1 MENKILQ
8 ALLEQRKEKKL
19 KNLCWWTQIS
29 FAYNSNRI
37 EGSQL
42 SEEQTQLIYETDHLY
57 FDQNKDAVKIDDIIE
72 TANHFRLFDHM
83 LETHDLELSE
93 ELIKKYH
100 AILKTGTSQSFDP
113 KYNVGNYKT
122 KPNIIGI
129 VNIIKTSPPEEVS
142 ADMRQLLY
150 EYNKKEKVSFEDI
163 IDFHFRFETI
173 HPFSDGNGR
182 IGRMIMF
189 KECLKNNIVPFVVLD
204 QYKAEYINGLNR
216 YKEPMNKT
224 YLIETCLF
232 FQDSYKHICDQ
243 TIKTDPY

>member
-100 AILKTGTSQSFDP
+100 AILKAGTSQSFDP

-142 ADMRQLLY
+142 AVLAPGDFGH
-150 EYNKKEKVSFEDI
+150 SAP
-163 IDFHFRFETI
+163 IDFGQSQSTDLGQRISFSCSAISFLLSQGFHFPPAVISSR
-173 HPFSDGNGR
+173 S
-182 IGRMIMF
+182 
-189 KECLKNNIVPFVVLD
+189 
-204 QYKAEYINGLNR
+204 
-216 YKEPMNKT
+216 
-224 YLIETCLF
+224 F
-232 FQDSYKHICDQ
+232 FPGSFL
-243 TIKTDPY
+243 P